1 MIRALVTLCLLILLT
16 GAVLLTLSFILVTL
30 GALL

>member
-16 GAVLLTLSFILVTL
+16 GAVLLVLTSTLVFL